1 MSQPEVI
8 PGFSCLEYKRRVQQ
22 EILEETKGM
31 TRAEELRYFR
41 DAAAKG
47 PLGAWWKA
55 VQQRARAAT
64 AVSPGE

>member
-31 TRAEELRYFR
+31 TREEELRYFR

-47 PLGAWWKA
+47 PLSAWWKA
-55 VQQRARAAT
+55 VQKRARAAT
-64 AVSPGE
+64 AASPGE